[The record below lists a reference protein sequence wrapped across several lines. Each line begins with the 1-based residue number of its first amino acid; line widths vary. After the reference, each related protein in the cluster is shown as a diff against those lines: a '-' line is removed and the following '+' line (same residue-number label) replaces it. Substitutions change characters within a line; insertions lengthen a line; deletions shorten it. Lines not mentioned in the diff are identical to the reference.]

1 MGGTP
6 LSATLRALVPTLT
19 ALTGKTAVILA
30 TDGDPNCNP
39 DATCSAELCETNL
52 MHYQLQNGAIC
63 EAPINCCDPNIVP
76 NGPQNC
82 VDDVATNEELAFLKA
97 NSIPTYVIG
106 LPSQSL
112 LGAVL
117 DSMAVA
123 GGTARDGWPR
133 YYETSDADSLATAL
147 KTIATSIAVSCT
159 ISLTQN
165 PPNWAQVQ
173 VYFDN
178 KRIPALADDGWQP
191 VDASTLQ
198 ITGSYCDNLMTGEV
212 MRLRI
217 IADCPTYVN

>member
-1 MGGTP
+1 
-6 LSATLRALVPTLT
+6 
-19 ALTGKTAVILA
+19 
-30 TDGDPNCNP
+30 
-39 DATCSAELCETNL
+39 